1 MNLLMKGIILAAG
14 KGTRL
19 FPASAHISK
28 VLLPIY
34 DKPMV
39 YYPLSVL
46 MSAGITDIL
55 VVVSKDDKPYFKRL
69 LGDGSEFGV
78 SIKYA
83 VQKTQKGIADALLVG
98 QRFIDND
105 SVALALGDN
114 VFHGDDIEELLAT
127 AMSQSEGATIFCK
140 KVDDPTAF
148 GVAEIDAEG
157 KVLSIEEKPKEPKSN
172 YAVTGLYF
180 YDKHA
185 CEYAKTLKPSVRGEL
200 EITDLNRIY
209 LEKGQLRAQIIKEES
224 MWADTGTFE
233 SLLDASNYIHS
244 IEATGR
250 ALVGSP
256 EEIALK
262 RGFITHKQ
270 LHDRLG
276 KFKSNSYFNYLR
288 ALIHEE

>member
-1 MNLLMKGIILAAG
+1 MKGIILAAG

-19 FPASAHISK
+19 YPASAHISK

-34 DKPMV
+34 DKPMI
-39 YYPLSVL
+39 YYPLSTL

-55 VVVSKDDKPYFKRL
+55 VVVSKEDKAYFKRL
-69 LGDGSEFGV
+69 LGDGSEFGI
-78 SIKYA
+78 SIRYA
-83 VQKTQKGIADALLVG
+83 VQKVQRGIADALLVG
-98 QRFIDND
+98 QKFIDND
-105 SVALALGDN
+105 AVALALGDN
-114 VFHGDDIEELLAT
+114 VFHGEDIEELLAT
-127 AMSQSEGATIFCK
+127 AMSSSDGATVFCK
-140 KVDDPTAF
+140 EVEDPTAF

-185 CEYAKTLKPSVRGEL
+185 CEYAKTLKPSARGEL
-200 EITDLNRIY
+200 EITDLNKIY
-209 LEKGQLRAQIIKEES
+209 LEKGQLKAQIIKKES

-233 SLLDASNYIHS
+233 SLLNASNYIHG
-244 IEATGR
+244 IEMTGR
-250 ALVGSP
+250 AVVGSP

-262 RGFITHKQ
+262 RGFITQKQ
-270 LHDRLG
+270 LHDRLA
-276 KFKSNSYFNYLR
+276 KFKPNSYFDYLR

>member
-1 MNLLMKGIILAAG
+1 MKGIILAAG

-19 FPASAHISK
+19 YPASAHISK

-34 DKPMV
+34 DKPMI
-39 YYPLSVL
+39 YYPLSIL

-55 VVVSKDDKPYFKRL
+55 VVVSRADKPYFKRL

-98 QRFIDND
+98 QKFINND

-114 VFHGDDIEELLAT
+114 VFHGEDIEELLAT
-127 AMSQSEGATIFCK
+127 AMSHSDGATVFCK
-140 KVDDPTAF
+140 KVEDPSSF

-157 KVLSIEEKPKEPKSN
+157 LVLSLEEKPKEPKSS

-185 CEYAKTLKPSVRGEL
+185 CEYAKTLKPSARGEL
-200 EITDLNRIY
+200 EITDLNKIY
-209 LEKGQLRAQIIKEES
+209 LEKGQLRAQVIKDES
-224 MWADTGTFE
+224 MWADTGTFD
-233 SLLDASNYIHS
+233 SLLDASNYIHK

-250 ALVGSP
+250 AVVGSP

-270 LHDRLG
+270 LHDRLD
-276 KFKSNSYFNYLR
+276 KLKSNSYINYLR
-288 ALIHEE
+288 ALIHDE

>member
-1 MNLLMKGIILAAG
+1 MKGIILAAG

-19 FPASAHISK
+19 YPASAHISK

-34 DKPMV
+34 DKPMI
-39 YYPLSVL
+39 YYPLSTL

-55 VVVSKDDKPYFKRL
+55 IVVSKDDKAYFKRL

-83 VQKTQKGIADALLVG
+83 VQKVQKGIADALLVG

-105 SVALALGDN
+105 CVALALGDN
-114 VFHGDDIEELLAT
+114 IFHGDELDEMLAT
-127 AMSQSEGATIFCK
+127 AMSESEGATIFCK
-140 KVDDPTAF
+140 SVEDPTAF
-148 GVAEIDAEG
+148 GVAEIDPNG
-157 KVLSIEEKPKEPKSN
+157 KVLSLEEKPTEPKSN
-172 YAVTGLYF
+172 FAVTGLYF

-185 CEYAKTLKPSVRGEL
+185 CEYAKTLKPSARGEL
-200 EITDLNRIY
+200 EITDLNKIY
-209 LEKGQLRAQIIKEES
+209 LEMGQLKAQVLKDGS
-224 MWADTGTFE
+224 MWADTGTFD
-233 SLLDASNYIHS
+233 SMLSASNYIHS

-250 ALVGSP
+250 AVVGSP

-270 LHDRLG
+270 LGDRLE
-276 KFKSNSYFNYLR
+276 KFKSNSYFDYLR
-288 ALIHEE
+288 SLIHRE

>member
-1 MNLLMKGIILAAG
+1 MKGIILAAG

-19 FPASAHISK
+19 YPASAHISK

-34 DKPMV
+34 DKPMI
-39 YYPLSVL
+39 YYPLSTL

-55 VVVSKDDKPYFKRL
+55 IVVSKDDKAYFKRL

-83 VQKTQKGIADALLVG
+83 VQKVQKGIADALLVG

-105 SVALALGDN
+105 CVALALGDN
-114 VFHGDDIEELLAT
+114 IFHGDELDEMLAT
-127 AMSQSEGATIFCK
+127 AMSESEGATIFCK
-140 KVDDPTAF
+140 SVEDPTAF
-148 GVAEIDAEG
+148 GVAEIGPNG
-157 KVLSIEEKPKEPKSN
+157 KVLSLEEKPTEPKSN
-172 YAVTGLYF
+172 FAVTGLYF

-185 CEYAKTLKPSVRGEL
+185 CEYAKTLKPSARGEL
-200 EITDLNRIY
+200 EITDLNKIY
-209 LEKGQLRAQIIKEES
+209 LEKGQLRAQVLKDGS
-224 MWADTGTFE
+224 MWADTGTFD
-233 SLLDASNYIHS
+233 SMLNASNYIHS

-250 ALVGSP
+250 AVVGSP

-270 LHDRLG
+270 LGDRLE
-276 KFKSNSYFNYLR
+276 KFKSNSYFDYLR
-288 ALIHEE
+288 SLIHRE

>member
-1 MNLLMKGIILAAG
+1 MKGIILAAG

-19 FPASAHISK
+19 YPASAHISK

-34 DKPMV
+34 DKPMI
-39 YYPLSVL
+39 YYPLSTL

-55 VVVSKDDKPYFKRL
+55 IVVSKDDKAYFKRL

-83 VQKTQKGIADALLVG
+83 VQKVQKGIADALLVG

-105 SVALALGDN
+105 CVALALGDN
-114 VFHGDDIEELLAT
+114 IFHGDELDEMLAT
-127 AMSQSEGATIFCK
+127 AMSESEGATVFCK
-140 KVDDPTAF
+140 SVEDPTAF
-148 GVAEIDAEG
+148 GVAEIGPNG
-157 KVLSIEEKPKEPKSN
+157 KVLSLEEKPTEPKSN
-172 YAVTGLYF
+172 FAVTGLYF

-185 CEYAKTLKPSVRGEL
+185 CEYAKTLKPSARGEL
-200 EITDLNRIY
+200 EITDLNKIY
-209 LEKGQLRAQIIKEES
+209 LEKGQLRAQVLKDGS
-224 MWADTGTFE
+224 MWADTGTFD
-233 SLLDASNYIHS
+233 SMLNASNYIHS

-250 ALVGSP
+250 AVVGSP

-270 LHDRLG
+270 LGDRLE
-276 KFKSNSYFNYLR
+276 KFKSNSYFDYLR
-288 ALIHEE
+288 SLIHRE

>member
-1 MNLLMKGIILAAG
+1 MKGIILAAG

-19 FPASAHISK
+19 YPASAHISK

-34 DKPMV
+34 DKPMI
-39 YYPLSVL
+39 YYPLSTL

-55 VVVSKDDKPYFKRL
+55 IVVSKDDKAYFKRL
-69 LGDGSEFGV
+69 LGDGSEFGI

-83 VQKTQKGIADALLVG
+83 VQKVQKGIADALLVG

-105 SVALALGDN
+105 CVALALGDN
-114 VFHGDDIEELLAT
+114 IFHGDELDEMLAT
-127 AMSQSEGATIFCK
+127 AMSESEGATIFCK
-140 KVDDPTAF
+140 SVEDPTAF
-148 GVAEIDAEG
+148 GVAEIDSEG
-157 KVLSIEEKPKEPKSN
+157 KVLSLEEKPKEPKSN
-172 YAVTGLYF
+172 FAVTGLYF

-185 CEYAKTLKPSVRGEL
+185 CEYAKTLKPSARGEL

-209 LEKGQLRAQIIKEES
+209 LEKGQLRAQVLKDGS
-224 MWADTGTFE
+224 VWADTGTFD
-233 SLLDASNYIHS
+233 SMLSASNYIHS

-250 ALVGSP
+250 AVVGSP

-270 LHDRLG
+270 LSDRLE
-276 KFKSNSYFNYLR
+276 KFKSNSYFDYLR
-288 ALIHEE
+288 SLIHRE